1 MTMDTQGKELAC
13 IERLGTL
20 CAMSEWT
27 EDQLKDILN
36 LLRDYGASCEY
47 DGYQTGFNEG
57 YNTALS
63 DAVEAAQRTSVG

>member
-20 CAMSEWT
+20 CAMSDWT
-27 EDQLKDILN
+27 ETQLEDMLS

-47 DGYQTGFNEG
+47 DGFQEGYNEG
-57 YNTALS
+57 YNMALS
-63 DAVEAAQRTSVG
+63 DAVEAAQRSSVG

>member
-27 EDQLKDILN
+27 EGQLEDILD
-36 LLRDYGASCEY
+36 LLRDYGASCEH
-47 DGYQTGFNEG
+47 DGYQTGYDEG

-63 DAVEAAQRTSVG
+63 DAVEAAQRTSVE